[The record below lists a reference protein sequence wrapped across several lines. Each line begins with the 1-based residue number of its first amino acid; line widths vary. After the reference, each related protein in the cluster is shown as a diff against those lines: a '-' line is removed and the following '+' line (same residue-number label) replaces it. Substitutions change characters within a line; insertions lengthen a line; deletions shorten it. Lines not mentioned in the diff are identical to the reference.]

1 MSQSSTVSRPTL
13 TLAGARAVLQIAE
26 QAAHRLQAPSS
37 IAVVDANGDLLAF
50 AQMDGARP
58 VGGPLAIGK
67 ARSAARFQQPT
78 QALEQAINGG
88 RPAAITAGPVE
99 MQGGEPVKVSGV
111 VVGAIGVSGF
121 DKDKDVQVAQEAAS
135 KSPP

>member
-1 MSQSSTVSRPTL
+1 M
-13 TLAGARAVLQIAE
+13 
-26 QAAHRLQAPSS
+26 QAPSS

-58 VGGPLAIGK
+58 VGGPLAIGR
-67 ARSAARFQQPT
+67 AWSTARFQQPT

-121 DKDKDVQVAQEAAS
+121 DKDKDVQVAQEAAQHS
-135 KSPP
+135 LP